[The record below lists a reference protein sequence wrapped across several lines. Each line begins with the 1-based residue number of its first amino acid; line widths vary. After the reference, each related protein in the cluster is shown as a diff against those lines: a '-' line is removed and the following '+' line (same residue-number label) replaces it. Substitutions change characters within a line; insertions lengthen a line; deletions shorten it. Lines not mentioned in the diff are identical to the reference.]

1 MHLDMNAY
9 EYMRRCVQID
19 VWWACVWF
27 YAFVS
32 TCEIAC
38 LHTHVYTRVNVCLYM
53 WVCIHR
59 PMYLGIFLIK
69 VYFCQALQCTSLIPA
84 GRSLWVWY
92 QHGLHWKFQDI
103 QSYIEKPCFKK
114 LINKIYQSILNFE
127 KVVCLQ
133 YFLPSFHYSS
143 QKIQNKWRHHRL
155 VTTKLWKSSYAK
167 LFSSVLKKIIK
178 LPLSHLN
185 EIAKKTV

>member
-114 LINKIYQSILNFE
+114 LINIYFFVGAHLS
-127 KVVCLQ
+127 
-133 YFLPSFHYSS
+133 
-143 QKIQNKWRHHRL
+143 W
-155 VTTKLWKSSYAK
+155 YAYGGQRATWGSW
-167 LFSSVLKKIIK
+167 FSAPTL
-178 LPLSHLN
+178 
-185 EIAKKTV
+185 

>member
-114 LINKIYQSILNFE
+114 LINIYFFVGAHLSWYAYGGQRATFYKGDLCFYFVGTRDQAQVVDGKCAFTCWSIL
-127 KVVCLQ
+127 L
-133 YFLPSFHYSS
+133 Y
-143 QKIQNKWRHHRL
+143 
-155 VTTKLWKSSYAK
+155 
-167 LFSSVLKKIIK
+167 IK
-178 LPLSHLN
+178 
-185 EIAKKTV
+185 